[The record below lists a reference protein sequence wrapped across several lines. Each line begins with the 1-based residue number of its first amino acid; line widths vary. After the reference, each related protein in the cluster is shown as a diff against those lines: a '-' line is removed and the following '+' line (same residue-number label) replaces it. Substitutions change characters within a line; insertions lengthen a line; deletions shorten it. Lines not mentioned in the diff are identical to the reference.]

1 MQSRPVSVHL
11 LLPVLSLLAF
21 GCNESLQTTSLQVAS
36 PSGNNSITFML
47 LEEGIPAYSVYHL
60 DSLLIDT
67 SLLGFDLEKYGHIGF
82 GMEVLRT
89 ERDSEDD
96 TWEQPWGK
104 NTMCTTTTT
113 SCWWNSCSRNIH
125 TED

>member
-1 MQSRPVSVHL
+1 
-11 LLPVLSLLAF
+11 
-21 GCNESLQTTSLQVAS
+21 
-36 PSGNNSITFML
+36 ML

-96 TWEQPWGK
+96 TWEQPWGRTLCAQPLQRAAGGTHAAGISIQK
-104 NTMCTTTTT
+104 IKYLF
-113 SCWWNSCSRNIH
+113 SCIR
-125 TED
+125 